1 MIIATQGHFEKRE
14 ADLQK
19 INCEIIEQKETD
31 KNEKI
36 ENTNPRRGT
45 KYFE

>member
-1 MIIATQGHFEKRE
+1 MIIATQGHFEKRYKHSA

-19 INCEIIEQKETD
+19 VNCEIIEQIETD

-36 ENTNPRRGT
+36 ENTN
-45 KYFE
+45 